1 MTLLEKS
8 AAQYVRMSTDMQ
20 IYSIENQSEAI
31 ALYAARRGLAI
42 VRSYEDAGKSGLGM
56 ERRTALRELMRD
68 VQSGT
73 ANFSTILVYDVSRW
87 GRFQDADESA
97 YYEFLCK
104 DAGVR
109 VEYCAEQFNNDGS
122 LFSTLLKN
130 IKRAMAG
137 EFSRELSA
145 KVFSGQCRSASKG
158 FYVGSS
164 PGYGL
169 RRLAVDDRGIARMI
183 MNAGD
188 RKAITTDRTILV
200 PGPPQELAVV
210 HDIYSMF
217 LDQSCSINEV
227 VRRLNSQRVTN
238 SSGRIWKPAA
248 VRDIL
253 SNPKY
258 AGTSVFARTAK
269 KLNSKSIRNPRSE
282 WITCDGAFEALVT
295 VERFREAQQR
305 LRENARPYSEREM
318 LDSLTAIWCNHGRI
332 NANVVENDRYSPC
345 VNTYTEHFGG
355 LVPAYRKIGYFG
367 RFQRGKAPQFRQS
380 VLASVADE
388 IAKRGGMV
396 SQDRDCSQVCV
407 NDELEIAIVAGCA
420 DPACGKNQWQIRRR
434 ALAKPDILVVVR
446 IDDRTSE
453 IGGYIIVPMLV
464 LPNESWLTVTK
475 ARLERMQVYRSNT
488 LKPLFALCERRE
500 MGKPA

>member
-1 MTLLEKS
+1 MILLENS

-31 ALYAARRGLAI
+31 ALYAARRGLTI

-56 ERRTALRELMRD
+56 ERRTALRELMQD
-68 VQSGT
+68 VRSGF

-104 DAGVR
+104 DAGVT

-145 KVFSGQCRSASKG
+145 KVFSGQCRSVSKG

-169 RRLAVDDRGIARMI
+169 RRLAVDDRGRPRMI

-188 RKAITTDRTILV
+188 RKAITTDRTILI

-210 HDIYSMF
+210 NDIYNMF
-217 LDQSCSINEV
+217 LDQKCSINEI
-227 VRRLNSQRVTN
+227 VRNLNNQKILN
-238 SSGRIWKPAA
+238 SSGRLWKPVAI
-248 VRDIL
+248 REIL
-253 SNPKY
+253 ANPKY
-258 AGTSVFARTAK
+258 MGSAVFARTAR
-269 KLNSKSIRNPRSE
+269 KLNSKSIRRPRSE
-282 WITCDGAFEALVT
+282 WVTCAGAFDALVPAD
-295 VERFREAQQR
+295 RFREAQRR
-305 LRENARPYSEREM
+305 LIENARAYSEQEM
-318 LDSLTAIWCNHGRI
+318 LDSLTAIWCNNGRI
-332 NANVVENDRYSPC
+332 NANVVTNDRYSPC
-345 VNTYTEHFGG
+345 VNTYKEHFGG

-367 RFQRGKAPQFRQS
+367 RFQRGKAPQFRKS
-380 VLASVADE
+380 IVARIAEE
-388 IAKRGGMV
+388 IAKRGGVV
-396 SQDRDCSQVCV
+396 SQDRDCSQVCI
-407 NDELEIAIVAGCA
+407 NEELEIAIVAGCA

-446 IDDRTSE
+446 IDDRTSA
-453 IGGYIIVPMLV
+453 IKGYMIVPLLI
-464 LPNESWLTVTK
+464 LPNESWLSITK
-475 ARLERMQVYRSNT
+475 ARLERMQVYRSST
-488 LKPLFALCERRE
+488 LEPLLALCKRVGMRS
-500 MGKPA
+500 PT